1 MFSLVL
7 KLFVLLLMHTLVS
20 CEKFEELIKPLK
32 KQVFEQVEFPN
43 TIWESLTIEEEKEYK
58 EIYDNIILEKQ
69 VEYNIIIREFEESLA
84 NYKVEQGE
92 LDTILRSLSNSI
104 DKLGGLNKE
113 NQIQEIL
120 GGKGIVEFSK
130 LNRNLEFG
138 KDLLEKELLINK
150 NSIENSGNE
159 IFTNLRQPVD
169 NLVQKVTNISSNT
182 EKYLK
187 ALQLLNVYRER
198 SHEIYNLEQLI
209 SKNTVSIGLLV
220 SGWTYILSEIETL
233 IKDQLQPL
241 IDVKNEKLT
250 SGHDMLKKLE
260 LINSIIDSTILIKYG
275 KLENEKIDEKGGNES
290 LIKEIKIKN
299 LDMEKI
305 SITDQ
310 LIKWRLELIPS
321 ILNIFQSPLSKL
333 LIEINKYMMD
343 ANLLDGFD
351 QINERIQETNEA
363 HNELNQIKSKIDS
376 IWFSLKY
383 LSKDDV
389 LVKKNEKIKSVT
401 DYDDVYDENNQK
413 ISLLFNHLIEE
424 KNQIESL
431 SRNSTF
437 SENHQIFLAL
447 NTLKCL
453 SEYYQIS
460 KENDLNVLFTYS
472 KINQE
477 CVGFFLNKINSY
489 NIEENKEF
497 ISIGQIKDPATRFEN
512 IIFHYISI
520 IFPNSEEKDENSFNN
535 YPISELMQELE
546 LSYSH
551 IDVNETESFDLR
563 KNNRL
568 NNINEKMV
576 KYNDYIFDFKKN
588 LEGIKKT
595 TSLESFEILRHYLSD
610 LTKIFEDHVKE
621 SIGNKDDA
629 SILFDQLLK
638 EFTVM
643 LEELSEKEL
652 NNDHLKVSIS
662 KRFEDIQFLFNDF
675 IARIN
680 LEFQRSNRLNS
691 KEFVDNTQTSLEEI
705 DVEIRIFNEEL
716 AQVNEF
722 MYKKHLNNI
731 LSLSTYVYTSK
742 LLLNPVTNLKDEN
755 KLTGEYFPDQFTDLF
770 REKYRYILN
779 YLGYYYKI
787 YQDFKEKKKIILDR
801 ENQINNKLSNI
812 ESELMKRSNIT
823 TINSSI
829 MHKIQRQRKIAEKI
843 LAGYLMLTITL
854 YHSRSE
860 DIKNTI
866 TALNHSI
873 SNFDHQ
879 ISVFQKQNKLDGKIG
894 FKSVI
899 KNILRSRK
907 YLKLRKYYKRMKKFQ
922 SYLSH
927 KKQQISEFLK
937 FSESTL
943 NSLNQELIK
952 IVDQYLCRKKGV
964 ENDLEYFYNERND
977 NNENIEPIQII
988 MGDLYNIFSRIGR
1001 LEYYHSPKYLMSNS
1015 KLLGE
1020 VLKQYRQISHEI
1032 NLYQKKSQ
1040 KIFITQ
1046 EKTLNNA
1053 YKLIRIA
1060 IPASYMISK
1069 YNKFPKEYQR
1079 FTFKT
1084 GKLDIIGDE
1093 PKHIN
1098 IRGWDLKKGKKSLAL
1113 ENELI
1118 IERKYI
1124 KNDQEFYE
1132 IKKQVEKQ
1140 LKEYSLL
1147 PDQKIKDKIDTKT
1160 LIFFIPDDLVDQMI
1174 FEIERNQIALRQG
1187 YNSKLD
1193 KASIQ
1198 TLMNNYVHELLK
1210 RRKSLY
1216 SQLSSKPFI
1225 TKQAQCSIKDDKE
1238 MENIISSIEEKKERE
1253 KSNSIL

>member
-7 KLFVLLLMHTLVS
+7 RLFLLLLMHTLVS
-20 CEKFEELIKPLK
+20 CGKFEDLVEPLK

-43 TIWESLTIEEEKEYK
+43 TNWEALTIEEEKEYK
-58 EIYDNIILEKQ
+58 EIYDNVMLEKQ
-69 VEYNIIIREFEESLA
+69 EEYNIIIQEFEESLV
-84 NYKVEQGE
+84 NYKVDQTE

-104 DKLGGLNKE
+104 DKLGLLSKE

-120 GGKGIVEFSK
+120 GGKGIIELSK

-138 KDLLEKELLINK
+138 KELLKKELLIGK
-150 NSIENSGNE
+150 NFIENSDYE
-159 IFTNLRQPVD
+159 ILNNLRKPVD
-169 NLVQKVTNISSNT
+169 NLVLKVTQVSSNA
-182 EKYLK
+182 EKYIK

-198 SHEIYNLEQLI
+198 SHEIYNLEQLL
-209 SKNTVSIGLLV
+209 SKNTVSLGLLV
-220 SGWTYILSEIETL
+220 NSWTYVLSEIEAL

-241 IDVKNEKLT
+241 IDAKNIKVT
-250 SGHDMLKKLE
+250 SGHDILKKLE
-260 LINSIIDSTILIKYG
+260 LIDSIIDNTILMKYG
-275 KLENEKIDEKGGNES
+275 ELGSEKIDEKNGNKS
-290 LIKEIKIKN
+290 LIKEIKIKDLN
-299 LDMEKI
+299 MEEI
-305 SITDQ
+305 LITDQ

-321 ILNIFQSPLSKL
+321 ILNIFRSPVSKL
-333 LIEINKYMMD
+333 LIEINKDME
-343 ANLLDGFD
+343 NVSFLDGLD
-351 QINERIQETNEA
+351 KINERIQELDEA
-363 HNELNQIKSKIDS
+363 LNELDQIKSKIDS
-376 IWFSLKY
+376 IWLSLKY

-401 DYDDVYDENNQK
+401 NYEDIYDENKQK
-413 ISLLFNHLIEE
+413 ISLLFDHLVKE
-424 KNQIESL
+424 KNQLESL
-431 SRNSTF
+431 SRNLTF
-437 SENHQIFLAL
+437 IDNYQTFLGL

-453 SEYYQIS
+453 AEYYQICKGDS
-460 KENDLNVLFTYS
+460 NILFTYS
-472 KINQE
+472 KINQG
-477 CVGFFLNKINSY
+477 CLGFFMNKINSY
-489 NIEENKEF
+489 NIDENKEF
-497 ISIGQIKDPATRFEN
+497 INIGQIKDSVSRFEYFV
-512 IIFHYISI
+512 FHFISI
-520 IFPNSEEKDENSFNN
+520 IFPNSEKKSENSIIN
-535 YPISELMQELE
+535 YPISELIKELE
-546 LSYSH
+546 LSYDH
-551 IDVNETESFDLR
+551 KDDNETESFDLKR
-563 KNNRL
+563 KNDRL
-568 NNINEKMV
+568 RNIYEKIGEYNE
-576 KYNDYIFDFKKN
+576 YITSFKRN
-588 LEGIKKT
+588 LEEIKKT
-595 TSLESFEILRHYLSD
+595 TSTESFDILRHYLTD
-610 LTKIFEDHVKE
+610 LTNIFEDHIKE

-629 SILFDQLLK
+629 AILFDQLLK
-638 EFTVM
+638 EFMVM

-652 NNDHLKVSIS
+652 NNDHLKISIV
-662 KRFEDIQFLFNDF
+662 KRFEDVQFLFNDF

-680 LEFQRSNRLNS
+680 LDYQRSDRLNS
-691 KEFVDNTQTSLEEI
+691 KEFVDNTQTSLEEV
-705 DVEIRIFNEEL
+705 DVEIRMFNEEL

-731 LSLSTYVYTSK
+731 LSLATYVYTSK
-742 LLLNPVTNLKDEN
+742 LLLNPVTNLNDEN
-755 KLTGEYFPDQFTDLF
+755 KLTGEYFPDQFTNSF
-770 REKYRYILN
+770 REKYRYVLQ

-801 ENQINNKLSNI
+801 ENQISNKLFNI

-829 MHKIQRQRKIAEKI
+829 MHKIQKQRKIAERI
-843 LAGYLMLTITL
+843 LSGYLMLTITL

-860 DIKNTI
+860 DVKNI
-866 TALNHSI
+866 LLALNNSI

-879 ISVFQKQNKLDGKIG
+879 ISVFKKKNKLDGKFG
-894 FKSVI
+894 FKNVI

-927 KKQQISEFLK
+927 KREQISEFLK
-937 FSESTL
+937 FSENAL

-952 IVDQYLCRKKGV
+952 IVDQYLCQRRRF
-964 ENDLEYFYNERND
+964 ENDLEYYENERTD
-977 NNENIEPIQII
+977 ENENIEPIQTI

-1020 VLKQYRQISHEI
+1020 ALKQYRQISLEI
-1032 NLYQKKSQ
+1032 NKYQKKSQ

-1046 EKTLNNA
+1046 RKTLDDA

-1098 IRGWDLKKGKKSLAL
+1098 IRGWDLKKGRKSLSL
-1113 ENELI
+1113 ENELM

-1132 IKKQVEKQ
+1132 IKKEVESR

-1147 PDQKIKDKIDTKT
+1147 PEEKITDKIDTKT
-1160 LIFFIPDDLVDQMI
+1160 LIFFIPDDLIDQMV

-1187 YNSKLD
+1187 YNSKFD
-1193 KASIQ
+1193 KSSIK
-1198 TLMNNYVHELLK
+1198 TVMSNYVHELLK
-1210 RRKSLY
+1210 RRKSVY
-1216 SQLSSKPFI
+1216 SQLSSKPFV

-1238 MENIISSIEEKKERE
+1238 VTNITLSIENKKEKE
-1253 KSNSIL
+1253 KSKSIL

>member
-20 CEKFEELIKPLK
+20 CEKVEEFIKPLK

-43 TIWESLTIEEEKEYK
+43 TIWESLTIEENKEYQD
-58 EIYDNIILEKQ
+58 IYDNIILDKQ

-84 NYKVEQGE
+84 NYKIEQGE
-92 LDTILRSLSNSI
+92 LDAILRSLSNSI
-104 DKLGGLNKE
+104 DKLGVLNKE

-138 KDLLEKELLINK
+138 KELLEKELLINK
-150 NSIENSGNE
+150 SSIENSKNE
-159 IFTNLRQPVD
+159 IFTNLRQPVED
-169 NLVQKVTNISSNT
+169 LVLKVTKISSNA

-198 SHEIYNLEQLI
+198 SHLIYNLEQLI
-209 SKNTVSIGLLV
+209 SKNTVSMGLLV

-241 IDVKNEKLT
+241 IDVKSEKLT
-250 SGHDMLKKLE
+250 SGHDILKKLE
-260 LINSIIDSTILIKYG
+260 LINSIIENTILIKYG
-275 KLENEKIDEKGGNES
+275 KLENEKIDEKVGSES
-290 LIKEIKIKN
+290 LIKEIRIKN

-321 ILNIFQSPLSKL
+321 ILNIFKSPLSKL
-333 LIEINKYMMD
+333 LTEINKYMMNVNFID
-343 ANLLDGFD
+343 ALD
-351 QINERIQETNEA
+351 QINERIQESNEA
-363 HNELNQIKSKIDS
+363 YNELNQIKSKIDS
-376 IWFSLKY
+376 IWLSLKY

-401 DYDDVYDENNQK
+401 DYNDVYDENNQK

-424 KNQIESL
+424 KNEIESL

-453 SEYYQIS
+453 AEYYQIS
-460 KENDLNVLFTYS
+460 KESDLNTLFAYS

-477 CVGFFLNKINSY
+477 CVGFFLNKINS
-489 NIEENKEF
+489 NSIEENKESF
-497 ISIGQIKDPATRFEN
+497 NIGQIKDSVTRFEN

-520 IFPNSEEKDENSFNN
+520 IFPNSERKNENSIDN
-535 YPISELMQELE
+535 YPISELIQELE
-546 LSYSH
+546 LSYNH
-551 IDVNETESFDLR
+551 KDVNETESFDLG

-568 NNINEKMV
+568 NNINDQMV

-588 LEGIKKT
+588 LAGIKKT
-595 TSLESFEILRHYLSD
+595 TSMESFEILRHYLSD
-610 LTKIFEDHVKE
+610 LTNIFEEYVKE

-629 SILFDQLLK
+629 AILFDQLLK

-643 LEELSEKEL
+643 LEELTEKEL

-680 LEFQRSNRLNS
+680 LEFQRSNRVNS

-705 DVEIRIFNEEL
+705 DVEIRILNEEL

-722 MYKKHLNNI
+722 MYKKHFNNI

-742 LLLNPVTNLKDEN
+742 LLLNPVTNLKDED

-770 REKYRYILN
+770 REKYKYILN

-873 SNFDHQ
+873 SNFDYQ
-879 ISVFQKQNKLDGKIG
+879 ISVFQKQNKLGGKIG

-899 KNILRSRK
+899 KNIFRSRK

-922 SYLSH
+922 SYLYH
-927 KKQQISEFLK
+927 KRQQISEFLK
-937 FSESTL
+937 FSENTL

-952 IVDQYLCRKKGV
+952 IIDQYLCRKKGV
-964 ENDLEYFYNERND
+964 ENDLEYLYNERSD

-1020 VLKQYRQISHEI
+1020 VLKQYRRISHEI

-1046 EKTLNNA
+1046 EKTLNSA

-1060 IPASYMISK
+1060 IPASYMINK

-1084 GKLDIIGDE
+1084 RKLDIIGDE
-1093 PKHIN
+1093 PRHIN
-1098 IRGWDLKKGKKSLAL
+1098 IRGWDLKKGEKNLAL

-1132 IKKQVEKQ
+1132 IKEQVEKQ

-1147 PDQKIKDKIDTKT
+1147 PDEKIKDKIDTKT

-1193 KASIQ
+1193 KTSIQ
-1198 TLMNNYVHELLK
+1198 TVMINFLHELLR

-1216 SQLSSKPFI
+1216 SRLSSKPFI
-1225 TKQAQCSIKDDKE
+1225 TKQAQCSKKDGND
-1238 MENIISSIEEKKERE
+1238 MEDIVSSIEEKKE
-1253 KSNSIL
+1253 KSPTQF